1 MRQALA
7 HDRRQNFGWIL
18 QHPRRADD
26 PAGRYVDADVE
37 VTKVVVELRVSEI
50 RIGVPSAVAQI
61 VEDSYTGIPLRD
73 LIQRVCPAS
82 HPKPTRAFNA
92 RNLEAPIG
100 FDCAS
105 RVSSDRS
112 SERNTR

>member
-18 QHPRRADD
+18 QHPCRTDD
-26 PAGRYVDADVE
+26 PAGWHIDADVE
-37 VTKVVVELRVSEI
+37 MAKVVVELRVSEI
-50 RIGVPSAVAQI
+50 RIGVPSTVAQI

-73 LIQRVCPAS
+73 LIERVSPAS

-92 RNLEAPIG
+92 RNLEAPIA
-100 FDCAS
+100 FDC
-105 RVSSDRS
+105 
-112 SERNTR
+112 